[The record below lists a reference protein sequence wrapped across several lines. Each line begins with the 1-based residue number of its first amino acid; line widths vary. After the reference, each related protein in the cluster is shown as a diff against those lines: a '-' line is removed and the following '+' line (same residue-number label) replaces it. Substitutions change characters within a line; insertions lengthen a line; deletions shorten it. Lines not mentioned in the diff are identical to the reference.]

1 MYPVSAEFKSAV
13 RGSHR
18 ALIRAEVW
26 SGDRKV
32 LDLQPIAGQV
42 EVDGRRAV
50 RRTCSLTVQASRPTT
65 ATLRESAF
73 YSDLGTDYATY
84 TALAAAF
91 PAYGPMALTG
101 DTITV
106 QVDDPIVPGTAF
118 DALAPFGNEL
128 RLWRGLTVT
137 RRLPLTYGTL
147 TGIYSA
153 LATAYATYGTL
164 GQAYTIAQV
173 DEYVPLGVFLITDV
187 DVVDGEQGI
196 RVDVQGSDRSLRVAR
211 ARWTRPYQIASGS
224 NAATAVADL
233 LASRYDDVITGFPST
248 SETVGQTVLGTE
260 TENDPWR
267 DAVKIA
273 QAAGFDLYF
282 DGDGVARMD
291 PAEDYETATP
301 DEVYLENDEAM
312 ILSLTRRLS
321 NERTYNGVIATAEGS
336 DVGDTFRAEAWDDD
350 PASPTYRFGPFGEAP
365 LFFSSPLITSQE
377 QAQAAAESRLSKI
390 KGATEAVDWAQ
401 IVDPSL
407 DVGDVIEVRNT
418 GAKVSRLMVLD
429 RLTIPL
435 DPSQP
440 MAAVARTVR
449 SLAGVGDLADEG
461 A

>member
-1 MYPVSAEFKSAV
+1 MYPVSAEFKAAV

-42 EVDGRRAV
+42 EVDARRSV

-65 ATLRESAF
+65 ANVRESAF
-73 YSDLGTDYATY
+73 YSDLADDYADY
-84 TALAAAF
+84 TALDDAAAS
-91 PAYGPMALTG
+91 YGALAFTG
-101 DTITV
+101 KVVTV

-137 RRLPLTYGTL
+137 RRVPLSYGTL
-147 TGIYSA
+147 SGT
-153 LATAYATYGTL
+153 YATLGAVYASYGTL
-164 GQAYTIAQV
+164 AQAYNVEQV

-196 RVDVQGSDRSLRVAR
+196 RVDVQGSDRSIRVAR
-211 ARWTRPYQIASGS
+211 ARWTSAYQIASGT
-224 NAATAVADL
+224 NAATAVGDL
-233 LASRYDDVITGFPST
+233 LASRYDDVQTGFPT
-248 SETVGQTVLGTE
+248 TAETVGQTVLGTE
-260 TENDPWR
+260 TDNDPWR
-267 DAVKIA
+267 DAVRIA

-301 DEVYLENDEAM
+301 DEVYLENAEAM
-312 ILSLTRRLS
+312 ILTLTRRLS

-336 DVGDTFRAEAWDDD
+336 DVGDTYRAEAWDDD
-350 PASPTYRFGPFGEAP
+350 PASPTYRFGPFGEVP
-365 LFFSSPLITSQE
+365 LFFTSPLITSQE
-377 QAQAAAESRLSKI
+377 QAQAAAQSRLAKI

-407 DVGDVIEVRNT
+407 DVGDVIEVQNT

-435 DPSQP
+435 DPGQP
-440 MAAVARTVR
+440 MTAVARTVR
-449 SLAGVGDLADEG
+449 FLAGVGGLDSEVA
-461 A
+461 